1 MYFNLKLL
9 RWLSFHVDDP
19 EIYRQLK
26 KKIKKSIL
34 CVVFNVSFIPPS
46 ANLSHRR
53 FLRFLCVK
61 KFPKAPEYS

>member
-26 KKIKKSIL
+26 KKNKEVDIMRCI
-34 CVVFNVSFIPPS
+34 
-46 ANLSHRR
+46 
-53 FLRFLCVK
+53 
-61 KFPKAPEYS
+61 